1 MVTVM
6 VARLAYPITE
16 DRNAEPIYLTAKELP
31 ENEMQKVFTTPVRAT
46 GLRGVILDLQEL
58 IGDEIQILV
67 MFPGGWAG
75 KKPPADMVEERVS
88 NYLTLAQESAIVV
101 CGATVCNFF
110 GPKIYKTYSG
120 TACKDFGVWL
130 FPAPHPEDLLNSSNV
145 TVGDLVIALKKASLA
160 NGRVSAENA

>member
-16 DRNAEPIYLTAKELP
+16 DRNAEPVYLTAKDLP
-31 ENEMQKVFTTPVRAT
+31 ENEFKIASGRAT
-46 GLRGVILDLQEL
+46 GLRGVIVDLQEL